1 MNRQRLVLIAAIVA
15 ISGSFIS
22 LYYSLRDPA
31 IELKP
36 YEALGMA
43 TAEET
48 ARMVEGRKQVSVV
61 VIGADLK
68 DYKIIA
74 PIMSAKIRAFE
85 REWKRR
91 GTIGAIEK
99 VKIQPPSLA
108 REGEFMLPGHL
119 AEVLSKHPKAEV
131 IVSFV
136 GFSTLTNPE
145 KDLLKG
151 VKLAVASGNDAAYK
165 ELLHAGFLRVAIVPR
180 TNPPSENAA
189 NPRTLREW
197 FERDY
202 EVIRSKAE

>member
-22 LYYSLRDPA
+22 LYYSMREPG

-36 YEALGMA
+36 YEALGMV

-48 ARMVEGRKQVSVV
+48 ARMVEGRKEVSVV
-61 VIGADLK
+61 VISADLK

-85 REWKRR
+85 RHWKRR
-91 GTIGAIEK
+91 GAIAAIEK
-99 VKIQPPSLA
+99 VKIHPPSLA
-108 REGEFMLPGHL
+108 RSGEFMLPGQL
-119 AEVLSKHPKAEV
+119 AEVLGKHSKAEV

-136 GFSTLTNPE
+136 GLSTLTNLE
-145 KDLLKG
+145 KDLLKR

-165 ELLHAGFLRVAIVPR
+165 ELLRAGFLRVAVVPR
-180 TNPPSENAA
+180 TDPPPENAA
-189 NPRTLREW
+189 DPRTLREW

-202 EVIRSKAE
+202 EIIRARAE